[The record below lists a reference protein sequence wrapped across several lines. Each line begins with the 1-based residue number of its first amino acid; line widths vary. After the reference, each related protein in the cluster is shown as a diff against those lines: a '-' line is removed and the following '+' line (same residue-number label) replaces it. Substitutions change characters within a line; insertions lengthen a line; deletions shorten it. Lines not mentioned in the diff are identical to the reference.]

1 MTKRLAA
8 AGTALVFLVP
18 LAACGADPGPAAD
31 PAAEQEPGYLAV
43 ADDSLEGTGTL
54 RVDLDYD
61 TAEAAGLDP
70 RTADV
75 ARSWSLMGLSYDTLV
90 EVGPEFEFLPSLA
103 ESWET
108 PDPTTYVFTLRDDA
122 VFSNGRPMT
131 ARDVRRSLEFL
142 LESESTWAAQ
152 LGPVESVEETG
163 EHEVTV
169 HLDRPHTALLGALAN
184 TPAGILPMEEVD
196 DGTVDVTTEMIGTG
210 PYVATNHAQDES
222 WTFESNEHYWG
233 DPPAV
238 ERLEISIVE
247 DEFNRAAALRDGSS
261 DFAYFNNVD
270 TLDQLAAEPAARVVF
285 QENTD
290 FYYLILNSAD
300 PDSPLSDDRV
310 RFAVNAAVDRT
321 QLAELALGGHAR
333 PTGVAPAAL
342 PDACPAGELPSAR
355 IGDDEIAE
363 ILEEAG
369 VTEIELSLVTFNSE
383 TAPGQIAQVVQQQ
396 LAGHGLSVDI
406 DIVDDASF
414 GAALYS
420 GSTATVDMGVSWYAG
435 YGDAGM
441 VSRWW
446 NTDTAAFTADFMAG
460 DPAVNDL
467 VVQVGETPR
476 GPEREEALTDLCTA
490 VDERSEVVPLVTRP
504 SVIGYRTDAVSP
516 TLHSVEGYG
525 DILRNITD
533 FRLVSS

>member
-1 MTKRLAA
+1 MTKRLAVA
-8 AGTALVFLVP
+8 STALVLLVP

-31 PAAEQEPGYLAV
+31 PAAEEEPGYLAV
-43 ADDSLEGTGTL
+43 ADTSLEGTGTL
-54 RVDLDYD
+54 RVHLDYD

-70 RTADV
+70 RSADV

-90 EVGPEFEFLPSLA
+90 EVGPDFEFLPSLA
-103 ESWET
+103 ESWRT

-131 ARDVRRSLEFL
+131 ARDVRRSLEHL

-169 HLDRPHTALLGALAN
+169 RLEHPHTAFLGALAN

-196 DGTVDVTTEMIGTG
+196 GGSVDLTAEMVGTG
-210 PYVATNHAQDES
+210 PYVATEHIQDES
-222 WTFESNEHYWG
+222 WTFEVNEHYWG
-233 DPPAV
+233 EPPAV
-238 ERLEISIVE
+238 ERLEISIVA
-247 DEFNRAAALRDGSS
+247 DEFNRAAALRDGSA
-261 DFAYFNNVD
+261 DFAYFNNID
-270 TLDQLAAEPAARVVF
+270 TLDQLEAEPAARVVF

-290 FYYLILNSAD
+290 FYYLILNSAN
-300 PDSPLSDDRV
+300 PGSPLADDRV
-310 RFAVNAAVDRT
+310 RFAVNAAVDRN
-321 QLAELALGGHAR
+321 QLSELALGGHAR
-333 PTGVAPAAL
+333 PTGVAPATL
-342 PDACPAGELPSAR
+342 PDACPAGELPSALLD
-355 IGDDEIAE
+355 DDEIAE

-369 VTEIELSLVTFNSE
+369 VTEVELSLVTFNSE

-420 GSTATVDMGVSWYAG
+420 GSTATDDMGVSWYAG
-435 YGDAGM
+435 YGDASM

-446 NTDTAAFTADFMAG
+446 NTDTAAFTADFMVG

-467 VVQVGETPR
+467 VVQAGRTPR
-476 GPEREEALTDLCTA
+476 GPEREAVIADLCAA